1 MGGRADQL
9 LAQRLRPTPSL
20 HRTPPGLRRRLPRPG
35 RRHRHHPCTAAGRM
49 VLLPLGHPAKI
60 TAHPLTYWRTLLMV
74 HPRSGTGPSQ
84 RVSGRELYV
93 HPRLR
98 VAGPAAQRAGGRR
111 RAAAVVLL
119 CGLVGVAPAGA
130 AVAATAGAGTVVGW
144 GSNSSGQ
151 ASPPAGL
158 AGVTAIA
165 AGNYHSLALKSD
177 GTVVGWGGDG
187 YGETRPPAG
196 LTGGTAIAA
205 GGSHSLAMKGDGTV
219 VGWGLGGVV
228 GGRDREWFQIRPP
241 AGLTGVTAIAAGNY
255 HSLALKSDGTVVAWG
270 ANWAGQVRPPA
281 GLTGVTAI
289 AAGSNHSL
297 ALKSDGTVIAWGVNG
312 WGQTDVPAGLSGV
325 VAIAAGTDHSLA
337 LQGPRY
343 AWAGFSS
350 PVANPPA
357 VNPVTAGRAIP
368 VTFSLGGDQ
377 GLDIF
382 RTGYPASAAYPCG
395 GSTPADATEP
405 TVTAGASG
413 LSYDP
418 ATDRYTYAWKTDK
431 AWPAPA
437 GPSSSGSPTEA
448 RPRRPPSGSPD
459 RHSPSH
465 LAGASAQGH
474 RAPDQTSPP

>member
-1 MGGRADQL
+1 
-9 LAQRLRPTPSL
+9 
-20 HRTPPGLRRRLPRPG
+20 
-35 RRHRHHPCTAAGRM
+35 
-49 VLLPLGHPAKI
+49 
-60 TAHPLTYWRTLLMV
+60 
-74 HPRSGTGPSQ
+74 
-84 RVSGRELYV
+84 V

-119 CGLVGVAPAGA
+119 LCALVGVAPAGA

-158 AGVTAIA
+158 
-165 AGNYHSLALKSD
+165 
-177 GTVVGWGGDG
+177 
-187 YGETRPPAG
+187 
-196 LTGGTAIAA
+196 
-205 GGSHSLAMKGDGTV
+205 
-219 VGWGLGGVV
+219 
-228 GGRDREWFQIRPP
+228 
-241 AGLTGVTAIAAGNY
+241 TGVTAIAAGDS

-270 ANWAGQVRPPA
+270 F
-281 GLTGVTAI
+281 
-289 AAGSNHSL
+289 
-297 ALKSDGTVIAWGVNG
+297 NG

-325 VAIAAGTDHSLA
+325 VAIAAGADHSLA

-382 RTGYPASAAYPCG
+382 RSGYPASAAYPCG

-418 ATDRYTYAWKTDK
+418 ATDRYTYVWKTDK
-431 AWPAPA
+431 AWA
-437 GPSSSGSPTEA
+437 GTCRALVIRLADGSPAKTA
-448 RPRRPPSGSPD
+448 TFRFTR
-459 RHSPSH
+459 
-465 LAGASAQGH
+465 
-474 RAPDQTSPP
+474 